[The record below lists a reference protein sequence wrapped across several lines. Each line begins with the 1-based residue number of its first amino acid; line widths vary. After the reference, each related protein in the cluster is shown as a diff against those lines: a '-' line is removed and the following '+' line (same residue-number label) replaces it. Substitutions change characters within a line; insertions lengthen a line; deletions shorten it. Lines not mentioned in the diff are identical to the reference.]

1 MTHTIKGIITVYNNV
16 ERFFLLGK
24 WEMGAAQTMKQMEM
38 HNTRQ
43 KLSLYNLMGLKN
55 QHLV

>member
-16 ERFFLLGK
+16 ESFFLLGK
-24 WEMGAAQTMKQMEM
+24 WEMGAAQNMKQMEM